1 MLLKH
6 LINPKPSILIFFLIF
21 CVIINS
27 TPILV
32 NVENINTLYGSS
44 GFNKHLFFLLS
55 MLIPFFI
62 GNGLNNLIYEKNVLK
77 KESFVISFVYV
88 ALTAPFFKSIYLGV
102 ASVLILFLF
111 SNMIDGYQKEQPFTQ
126 YFNSSFILGVLILFA
141 PNLIF
146 LLILLYINGVN
157 YSNLNLRSIL
167 ITILGLIIPYTFYCM
182 YLFLFDKEIIIPF
195 DFDTSILEL
204 QNLTLTLY
212 QKIWLITLFIISLFS
227 FIELFIWLYKKSIKS
242 RKTFMTIIWFFIITI
257 FISYAFDYRYV
268 YIAMMPL
275 TIILSNFF
283 VYAKNRLIAN
293 ASFFLLLTS
302 SLFYKFMIGYNV

>member
-1 MLLKH
+1 M
-6 LINPKPSILIFFLIF
+6 
-21 CVIINS
+21 
-27 TPILV
+27 
-32 NVENINTLYGSS
+32 
-44 GFNKHLFFLLS
+44 
-55 MLIPFFI
+55 
-62 GNGLNNLIYEKNVLK
+62 
-77 KESFVISFVYV
+77 

-146 LLILLYINGVN
+146 LLILLYINGIN

-204 QNLTLTLY
+204 QNLTLTFY
-212 QKIWLITLFIISLFS
+212 QKIWLIILSLFS
-227 FIELFIWLYKKSIKS
+227 FIELFIWLYKEYQI
-242 RKTFMTIIWFFIITI
+242 
-257 FISYAFDYRYV
+257 
-268 YIAMMPL
+268 
-275 TIILSNFF
+275 
-283 VYAKNRLIAN
+283 
-293 ASFFLLLTS
+293 
-302 SLFYKFMIGYNV
+302 

>member
-44 GFNKHLFFLLS
+44 GFNKYLFFLLS

-62 GNGLNNLIYEKNVLK
+62 GNGLNNMIYEKNVLK
-77 KESFVISFVYV
+77 KESVVISFVYV

-102 ASVLILFLF
+102 ASVLMLFLF

-146 LLILLYINGVN
+146 LLILLYINGIN

-167 ITILGLIIPYTFYCM
+167 ITILGLIIPYIFYCM

-293 ASFFLLLTS
+293 ASFLLLLTS

>member
-1 MLLKH
+1 MPLKH
-6 LINPKPSILIFFLIF
+6 LINPKPSILIFFLVF

-32 NVENINTLYGSS
+32 NVENINNLYSS
-44 GFNKHLFFLLS
+44 IGLSKYLVFLLS
-55 MLIPFFI
+55 ILIPFFI
-62 GNGLNNLIYEKNVLK
+62 GNGLNNMIYEKNVLK
-77 KESFVISFVYV
+77 KESVVISFVYV
-88 ALTAPFFKSIYLGV
+88 ALTAPFFKSIHLGI
-102 ASVLILFLF
+102 ASLLILFLF
-111 SNMIDGYQKEQPFTQ
+111 SSMIDGYQKEQPFSQ
-126 YFNSSFILGVLILFA
+126 YFNSSFILGVLILFL

-146 LLILLYINGVN
+146 LLMLLYINGIN

-195 DFDTSILEL
+195 DFDTSILEV

-212 QKIWLITLFIISLFS
+212 QKSWLIILFVISLFS
-227 FIELFIWLYKKSIKS
+227 FMELFIWLYKKSIKS

-257 FISYAFDYRYV
+257 FISFAFDYRYI

-283 VYAKNRLIAN
+283 VYTNSRLIAN
-293 ASFFLLLTS
+293 ASFLLLLIS

>member
-1 MLLKH
+1 
-6 LINPKPSILIFFLIF
+6 
-21 CVIINS
+21 
-27 TPILV
+27 
-32 NVENINTLYGSS
+32 
-44 GFNKHLFFLLS
+44 
-55 MLIPFFI
+55 
-62 GNGLNNLIYEKNVLK
+62 
-77 KESFVISFVYV
+77 
-88 ALTAPFFKSIYLGV
+88 
-102 ASVLILFLF
+102 
-111 SNMIDGYQKEQPFTQ
+111 
-126 YFNSSFILGVLILFA
+126 
-141 PNLIF
+141 
-146 LLILLYINGVN
+146 
-157 YSNLNLRSIL
+157 
-167 ITILGLIIPYTFYCM
+167 M

-212 QKIWLITLFIISLFS
+212 QKIWLIILFIISLFS